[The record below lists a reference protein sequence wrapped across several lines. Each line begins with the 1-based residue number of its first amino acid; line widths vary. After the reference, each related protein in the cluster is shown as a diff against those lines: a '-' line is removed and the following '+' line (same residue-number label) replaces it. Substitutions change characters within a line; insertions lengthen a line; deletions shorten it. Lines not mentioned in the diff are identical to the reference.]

1 MRAEK
6 PLVNP
11 ATLFVHCDRIVW
23 ASASFIG
30 GVTSRP
36 ACALLIGA
44 EQALTVTVE
53 GELVRS
59 RALLVGPNVSRQ
71 LVAENAG
78 FYSLTLDPAHPGCRH
93 LRGQIPAGK
102 SFLDVGA
109 KLDASAINNVRLALQ
124 GEADCAASRKTSDA
138 LLSHFFP
145 GALAA
150 PAIEPRV
157 TMTAAWLREH
167 LPPRVDMRQLSQLCQ
182 LSAGRLT
189 HLFSEELG
197 VSIRSYLRWVKMCKA
212 VELLG
217 SRRTVTEV
225 AATIGFADAA
235 HFTRALRSYY
245 SAAPSFIANPSLV
258 QVHACNAGRSRY
270 VQASS
275 RPHA

>member
-1 MRAEK
+1 MRADK
-6 PLVNP
+6 PLVNHALP
-11 ATLFVHCDRIVW
+11 ASLFIHGDRIVW
-23 ASASFIG
+23 ASASFTG
-30 GVTSRP
+30 GETRRP

-44 EQALTVTVE
+44 TRALTLTVE
-53 GELVRS
+53 GEVVQS
-59 RALLVGPNVSRQ
+59 CALLVGPNVSRR

-78 FYSLTLDPAHPGCRH
+78 FYSLTLDPAHPACRY
-93 LRGQIPAGK
+93 LRAQIPAGR

-109 KLDASAINNVRLALQ
+109 RLDATAIARVQLVLQ
-124 GEADCAASRKTSDA
+124 GEGDCAASRQTSDA

-150 PAIEPRV
+150 PAIDPRV
-157 TMTAAWLREH
+157 ALTAAWLREH
-167 LPPRVDMRQLSQLCQ
+167 LPPRANMRQLGQLCQ

-245 SAAPSFIANPSLV
+245 SAAPSFVTNPSLV
-258 QVHACNAGRSRY
+258 QVHACDA
-270 VQASS
+270 A
-275 RPHA
+275 P